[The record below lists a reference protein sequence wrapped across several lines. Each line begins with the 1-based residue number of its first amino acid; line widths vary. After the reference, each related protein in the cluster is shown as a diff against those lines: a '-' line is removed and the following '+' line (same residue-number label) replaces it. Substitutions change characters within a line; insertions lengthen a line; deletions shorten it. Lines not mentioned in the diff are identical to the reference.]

1 MVILDSKTFPGVS
14 VDILEHLGMRVR
26 DIEGHGVITGR
37 AIAAEAEIECWCAG
51 HIINWSAA
59 TPQPRLS
66 CIHIHNTGDYGV
78 STVQYSHFSSQTAS
92 LVTFSQ

>member
-37 AIAAEAEIECWCAG
+37 ATEVHTMFVFDLKLLMPDDLMRVANFHAFG
-51 HIINWSAA
+51 KSK
-59 TPQPRLS
+59 T
-66 CIHIHNTGDYGV
+66 
-78 STVQYSHFSSQTAS
+78 
-92 LVTFSQ
+92 VTFGNSEDNHLR